1 MRNARYA
8 EDVSPLDPESAC
20 PAAQYSRAYL
30 HHLVKSG
37 EMLGA
42 MLLSYANVQ
51 FYQELMARAR
61 AAIANGEFAA
71 FAEDVRRRYRDMG
84 DIEDG

>member
-1 MRNARYA
+1 
-8 EDVSPLDPESAC
+8 
-20 PAAQYSRAYL
+20 
-30 HHLVKSG
+30 
-37 EMLGA
+37 
-42 MLLSYANVQ
+42 
-51 FYQELMARAR
+51 MARVR